1 MKPTPVSVVIP
12 CYNQG
17 VFLDA
22 AVASVAR
29 QTHSAVECIVVDD
42 GSTEPATLRTLSRLE
57 ASGIRILRQPNGGL
71 SNARNAGV
79 LATDTPFFVPLDA
92 DDVLEPAFV
101 ERLLPPLL
109 ADPTLGYTYCH
120 VRTFGAS
127 GHVWACRPYDPRR
140 LLFENLSAATAVV
153 RREAFD
159 RAGGYR
165 SDMVHGFEDWD
176 FWIALLSAGYRGTCV
191 AEPWFLYRKH
201 ARGTS
206 MLDKTRAH
214 RDEMIRRI
222 IAHHRDLMASMLGLS
237 GPDDE
242 EAIYQTLRAL
252 ARLDYLENAGSWRG
266 LQQMRLGRRFRV
278 LRRMI
283 GGRQADADTVLT
295 DPRERLAAIERS
307 KVYRILRV
315 LKRSAV
321 YNRYA
326 RLRYGPDF
334 VNPFLD

>member
-17 VFLDA
+17 AYLDE

-29 QTHSAVECIVVDD
+29 QTHSAVGCIVVDD
-42 GSTEPATLRTLSRLE
+42 GSTESATVRTLDRLG

-92 DDVLEPAFV
+92 DDILEPRFI

-109 ADPTLGYTYCH
+109 ADPTLGYVYCH

-127 GHVWACRPYDPRR
+127 EHVWPCRPYDSQR

-159 RAGGYR
+159 CAGGYQP
-165 SDMVHGFEDWD
+165 DMVHGFEDWD
-176 FWIALLSAGYRGTCV
+176 FWIALLATGYRGKCV
-191 AEPWFLYRKH
+191 AEPLFLYRKH
-201 ARGTS
+201 AGGTS
-206 MLDKTRAH
+206 MLDKTQAH

-222 IAHHRDLMASMLGLS
+222 IVHHRNLMASMLGLT
-237 GPDDE
+237 GPDE

-252 ARLDYLENAGSWRG
+252 ARLDDLENMVSWRV
-266 LQQMRLGRRFRV
+266 LKRLRFYRPCRA
-278 LRRMI
+278 LRRII
-283 GGRQADADTVLT
+283 GGRQADAGTASS

-307 KVYRILRV
+307 GIYRILRAF
-315 LKRSAV
+315 KRSAL